1 MSYDELKE
9 KHSVTCLHIYNTIQL
24 KLFSRHKEIL
34 LLNTTVIFSIML
46 SMQLVRSGL
55 VKMYLHFQFQRRWYR
70 GFFPFPDTSDSS
82 SVQTQYNA
90 LKSDLIFLIFKSL
103 LKMYKP

>member
-34 LLNTTVIFSIML
+34 LFNTTVIFSIML

-70 GFFPFPDTSDSS
+70 GFFPFPGTSDSS

-90 LKSDLIFLIFKSL
+90 LKSDLIFKSL

>member
-1 MSYDELKE
+1 
-9 KHSVTCLHIYNTIQL
+9 
-24 KLFSRHKEIL
+24 
-34 LLNTTVIFSIML
+34 ML

-70 GFFPFPDTSDSS
+70 GFFPFPDTRDSS

-103 LKMYKP
+103 LKMYKPWNQTDQLPSKNHSITNFDLKQKY